1 MKIVIAPD
9 SFKGSLTAVEAA
21 EAIAK
26 GVLSVLPTAQI
37 EKIPVADGG
46 EGTMNSLVSSTQGHY
61 KDVLVLDQLNR
72 EISAQYGILGDGKT
86 AIIEMSVASGI
97 NLIKRSELNPL
108 HTTSYGT
115 GQLIRQ
121 AHDDGYRK
129 FIICIGGSATNDC
142 GTGMAQALG
151 IKFFNKNN
159 IEISDRMC
167 GNLLNDVAYIDSSNI
182 HPGIKESEI
191 LVASDVNNPLLGQL
205 GCARIYSPQKGATPE
220 IVERLENNMKLFIG
234 IAENTYGISV
244 RDIPGAGAAG
254 GLGAGLMLFAN
265 AQLKPGIEIVL
276 DASEFKN
283 RIKNVDL
290 VITGEGKIDDQT
302 MFGKTISG
310 TARYATKQK
319 IPVIAFAGIIENIDK
334 LKIPG
339 ISAFYSINTKEIPN
353 DQSMANA
360 YTLLQNKV
368 EDVVREMN
376 IGELN

>member
-61 KDVLVLDQLNR
+61 KDVLVLDPLNR
-72 EISAQYGILGDGKT
+72 EISAQYGILGDSKT

-97 NLIKRSELNPL
+97 NLIKRSEFNPL
-108 HTTSYGT
+108 HTTTYGT
-115 GQLIRQ
+115 GQLIHQ
-121 AHDDGYRK
+121 ALDDGYRK
-129 FIICIGGSATNDC
+129 LIICIGGSATNDC

-182 HPGIKESEI
+182 HPGIDESEI

-205 GCARIYSPQKGATPE
+205 GCAHIYSPQKGATPE
-220 IVERLENNMKLFIG
+220 IVERLENNMKSFIG